1 MEKSTRE
8 LEWFDLEI
16 RTRELIH
23 QQLEPVLSKAREDR
37 ESVLNL
43 KTYSAK
49 LEKRVHELEV
59 AVLGDKPQ
67 ETVISTLFSLC
78 ATIEGQRKKD
88 VVNFEQNVESINEK
102 LKTVNFTLSNIHEEL
117 ICVHTTEK
125 STEQELGKINEIF
138 EENKQVIIEEIH
150 KLDERFKELNAIY
163 QDLAIKAEE
172 RSVLAINKANTNNL
186 EMGNYKREVEN
197 IRKQQLEALT
207 MVREVKANKFEESEF
222 TAYSIQ
228 LESKFLKFTEEIGKF
243 KDDLYHRDRFMDK
256 FIPLQTA
263 TMISDYMHYALDN
276 SQKKRLAEFESMTL
290 QLLNNS
296 AISSEP
302 IDRRDVKAEKI
313 LNEMKH
319 VEERK
324 VKLLTDSSKD
334 KESEVKIVKPVK
346 AKLEEVKQ
354 VIVHGGL
361 KDSGVNLK
369 EVENLINEKLL
380 LLNSSLLK
388 TIQDEV
394 ALKQEANK
402 NYFKAIIDQNN
413 TLLNQV
419 LQEYEENS
427 KSFKRDIGQMF
438 KEMNSLKNLAE
449 EQKKAVKANEVS
461 LAFLTKMVVCL
472 VENAQIEQA
481 LEAQDE
487 EDRQSM
493 VNSYDKET
501 QNDLAMNR
509 PRATPDPYGSGLPS
523 TLAVQKKC
531 LGCGGN
537 STLLS
542 GIKTTLMYKPT
553 PLMYRNRKFERSLLI
568 NFRGKMVKDCWENI
582 NHFIPWKQEDMENLV
597 SETYKSFKGEEEK
610 VLPVL
615 TSATRNKSYHH
626 RKIKSFKGS
635 M

>member
-1 MEKSTRE
+1 
-8 LEWFDLEI
+8 
-16 RTRELIH
+16 
-23 QQLEPVLSKAREDR
+23 
-37 ESVLNL
+37 
-43 KTYSAK
+43 
-49 LEKRVHELEV
+49 
-59 AVLGDKPQ
+59 
-67 ETVISTLFSLC
+67 
-78 ATIEGQRKKD
+78 
-88 VVNFEQNVESINEK
+88 
-102 LKTVNFTLSNIHEEL
+102 
-117 ICVHTTEK
+117 
-125 STEQELGKINEIF
+125 
-138 EENKQVIIEEIH
+138 
-150 KLDERFKELNAIY
+150 
-163 QDLAIKAEE
+163 
-172 RSVLAINKANTNNL
+172 
-186 EMGNYKREVEN
+186 
-197 IRKQQLEALT
+197 
-207 MVREVKANKFEESEF
+207 
-222 TAYSIQ
+222 
-228 LESKFLKFTEEIGKF
+228 
-243 KDDLYHRDRFMDK
+243 
-256 FIPLQTA
+256 
-263 TMISDYMHYALDN
+263 
-276 SQKKRLAEFESMTL
+276 
-290 QLLNNS
+290 
-296 AISSEP
+296 
-302 IDRRDVKAEKI
+302 
-313 LNEMKH
+313 
-319 VEERK
+319 
-324 VKLLTDSSKD
+324 LLTDSSKD

-346 AKLEEVKQ
+346 AKPEEVKQ

>member
-23 QQLEPVLSKAREDR
+23 QQLDPVLSKAREDR
-37 ESVLNL
+37 ESVLAL
-43 KTYSAK
+43 KNYSQK
-49 LEKRVHELEV
+49 LEKRVHDLEV

-67 ETVISTLFSLC
+67 ETVISTLFNLC

-88 VVNFEQNVESINEK
+88 VVNFEQNTESIHEK
-102 LKTVNFTLSNIHEEL
+102 LKTVNFTLEKIHEEL
-117 ICVHTTEK
+117 ICVHKTEETTD
-125 STEQELGKINEIF
+125 QELSKINAIF
-138 EENKQVIIEEIH
+138 EENKQVIVEEIA
-150 KLDERFKELNAIY
+150 KLDERFKEMNTIY
-163 QDLAIKAEE
+163 QEVAVKAEE
-172 RSVLAINKANTNNL
+172 RSVFAMNKANTNNL

-197 IRKQQLEALT
+197 IRKQLLEALT
-207 MVREVKANKFEESEF
+207 MIREVKANKLEETEF
-222 TAYSIQ
+222 TNFSVQI
-228 LESKFLKFTEEIGKF
+228 ENKFLNFTEEVGKF
-243 KDDLYHRDRFMDK
+243 KDELYYRDRFIDK

-263 TMISDYMHYALDN
+263 TMISDYMHYALDTVH
-276 SQKKRLAEFESMTL
+276 KKRLAEYESMSL
-290 QLLNNS
+290 QILNNS

-302 IDRRDVKAEKI
+302 IDSRDIKAEKI
-313 LNEMKH
+313 LNGMKH

-324 VKLLTDSSKD
+324 VKLLTDA
-334 KESEVKIVKPVK
+334 KEKETEQKIVKPK
-346 AKLEEVKQ
+346 KPKPEEVKQ
-354 VIVHGGL
+354 SIIQQGPIS
-361 KDSGVNLK
+361 SGVNLK
-369 EVENLINEKLL
+369 EVENLINEKILSVQ
-380 LLNSSLLK
+380 SSLLK
-388 TIQDEV
+388 TVQEEV

-402 NYFKAIIDQNN
+402 NYFKAVIDQNN
-413 TLLNQV
+413 SLLNQV

-427 KSFKRDIGQMF
+427 KNFKRDFGQVF
-438 KEMNSLKNLAE
+438 KEMSNLRGFSE
-449 EQKKAVKANEVS
+449 EHKKSVKANEVS

-487 EDRQSM
+487 EDRQAMASH
-493 VNSYDKET
+493 YEKET
-501 QNDLAMNR
+501 QNELVMKG
-509 PRATPDPYGSGLPS
+509 PRASPDPYAAGLPS
-523 TLAVQKKC
+523 ALAVQKKC

-553 PLMYRNRKFERSLLI
+553 PLVYRNRKFERNLLI
-568 NFRGKMVKDCWENI
+568 NFRGKMVKDCWENV

-615 TSATRNKSYHH
+615 TSATRNKSFHH